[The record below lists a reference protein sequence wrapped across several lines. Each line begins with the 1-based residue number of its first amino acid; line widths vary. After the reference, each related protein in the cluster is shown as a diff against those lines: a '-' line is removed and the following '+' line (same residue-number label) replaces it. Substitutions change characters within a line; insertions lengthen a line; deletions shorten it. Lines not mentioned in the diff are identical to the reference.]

1 MIYNISHIFYFK
13 NTTIEFSSDE
23 ENNDILDFIDL
34 TNMDDDD
41 PGSVSDETDNVL
53 PIRKTKRNTD
63 QEITGLV
70 RQKLLN

>member
-41 PGSVSDETDNVL
+41 PRSVSDETDNVL
-53 PIRKTKRNTD
+53 PMRKTKRNT
-63 QEITGLV
+63 ELI
-70 RQKLLN
+70 N